1 MISVFLCSSDRSPGN
16 RFSATRK
23 KRVFVCLAAQ
33 KLSKFSAVGTKQKA
47 SKDRR
52 SQSQTVRVCH
62 RFVVYFVC
70 HIFEMGIRDREVV
83 SSILTHCAVE
93 CGAGQAADT
102 PMSLSRSSIMWDRG
116 MLCSQKGKCR
126 SDVGLA
132 NDHAFQTWC
141 CFQFLSSKAQEKKDE
156 PSA

>member
-83 SSILTHCAVE
+83 SSILTRCAVE

-102 PMSLSRSSIMWDRG
+102 PMSLS
-116 MLCSQKGKCR
+116 
-126 SDVGLA
+126 
-132 NDHAFQTWC
+132 
-141 CFQFLSSKAQEKKDE
+141 
-156 PSA
+156 